1 MSYSFSLRLDFLS
14 SSFGGSAPFSE
25 KAGRSFPPKLTDC
38 QLIPTQTVP
47 PHHDAIAARTV
58 HTLHSQHLPA
68 LYCTLHYLATDPSTI
83 HPLLLTM
90 KSAISLASLVLLCVA
105 VLIKPLEAFTIKPPQ
120 TVAASTAAHNLARSA
135 LPSRSHSTAV
145 SKVTAVTADLDIVG
159 LVAGQENYGFALVA
173 LCEAIWSFAQAP
185 SFSHAIVLAPASI
198 AAVILVAVSGPMV
211 TSGDAGSV
219 ALGLEI
225 ATGVSTL
232 LGAR

>member
-1 MSYSFSLRLDFLS
+1 M
-14 SSFGGSAPFSE
+14 
-25 KAGRSFPPKLTDC
+25 T
-38 QLIPTQTVP
+38 
-47 PHHDAIAARTV
+47 
-58 HTLHSQHLPA
+58 
-68 LYCTLHYLATDPSTI
+68 
-83 HPLLLTM
+83 LLLC
-90 KSAISLASLVLLCVA
+90 LA
-105 VLIKPLEAFTIKPPQ
+105 VLIKPLEAFTIKPSH
-120 TVAASTAAHNLARSA
+120 TVSKFTAAHNVARSS
-135 LPSRSHSTAV
+135 PRTTA
-145 SKVTAVTADLDIVG
+145 SKLNAVTADLDVVG

-185 SFSHAIVLAPASI
+185 SLSHAKILAPASI

>member
-1 MSYSFSLRLDFLS
+1 MLLLLIYIFAVRRRRPPRGKGKESRITNTRLS
-14 SSFGGSAPFSE
+14 H
-25 KAGRSFPPKLTDC
+25 RVPK
-38 QLIPTQTVP
+38 QK
-47 PHHDAIAARTV
+47 H
-58 HTLHSQHLPA
+58 
-68 LYCTLHYLATDPSTI
+68 
-83 HPLLLTM
+83 LTM
-90 KSAISLASLVLLCVA
+90 KSTISIASLVILCVA
-105 VLIKPLEAFTIKPPQ
+105 VFIKPLDAFTIKPSH
-120 TVAASTAAHNLARSA
+120 TVVASTAAHNLARSA

-198 AAVILVAVSGPMV
+198 AAVVLVAVSGPMV